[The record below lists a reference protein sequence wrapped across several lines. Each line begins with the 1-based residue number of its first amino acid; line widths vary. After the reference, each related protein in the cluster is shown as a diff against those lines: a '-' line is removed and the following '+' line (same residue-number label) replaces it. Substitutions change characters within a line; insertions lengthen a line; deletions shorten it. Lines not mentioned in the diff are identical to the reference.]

1 MEPSDASLI
10 AAVLAGEIDAFG
22 TLVGRYRDLYTR
34 FAIRMLGN
42 YEDAEDALQ
51 AAFIRAYRG
60 IAGCQDPDRFAGW
73 LYRIVVN
80 ECRTLGRRRERRERR
95 FVREPVDHLPGSA
108 VADDNALHE
117 EIQRA
122 LDQLPVEH
130 REAFVLKYVE
140 DMSYEEMSAL
150 TGVGT
155 SALKMR
161 VKRSCDRLRELL
173 TGIVV

>member
-1 MEPSDASLI
+1 MEPSDASLV
-10 AAVLAGEIDAFG
+10 AAVVAGEVGAFA
-22 TLVGRYRDLYTR
+22 TLLGRYRDLYTR
-34 FAIRMLGN
+34 FAIRVLGN

-51 AAFIRAYRG
+51 SAFMRAYRG
-60 IAGCQDPDRFAGW
+60 IRGCQDPDRFGGW

-80 ECRTLGRRRERRERR
+80 ECRTVGRMREQRERR
-95 FVREPVDHLPGSA
+95 FVREPVDHLPTPAATDG
-108 VADDNALHE
+108 DALRE
-117 EIQRA
+117 EIQQA
-122 LDQLPVEH
+122 LNQLPVEH

-150 TGVGT
+150 TGAGV

>member
-1 MEPSDASLI
+1 M
-10 AAVLAGEIDAFG
+10 AGEADAFG
-22 TLVGRYRDLYTR
+22 ILLARYQDLYIR
-34 FAIRMLGN
+34 FAMRMLGN

-51 AAFIRAYRG
+51 SAFMRAYRG
-60 IAGCQDPDRFAGW
+60 IGACQDPDRFAGW

-80 ECRTLGRRRERRERR
+80 ECRTLGRRRERREQR
-95 FVREPVDHLPGSA
+95 FVREPVDHLPA
-108 VADDNALHE
+108 VSDDGALHE
-117 EIQRA
+117 DIQQA

-150 TGVGT
+150 TGVGI

-173 TGIVV
+173 SGLVV